1 MVGNC
6 QVETSLPDSFQD
18 YVRKV
23 VDQAPKLSDQQR
35 AELRQI
41 LRPAVKQ
48 RSLVGAA

>member
-6 QVETSLPDSFQD
+6 QAEISRSDSFQD
-18 YVRKV
+18 YVRRV

-48 RSLVGAA
+48 RTLVGAA